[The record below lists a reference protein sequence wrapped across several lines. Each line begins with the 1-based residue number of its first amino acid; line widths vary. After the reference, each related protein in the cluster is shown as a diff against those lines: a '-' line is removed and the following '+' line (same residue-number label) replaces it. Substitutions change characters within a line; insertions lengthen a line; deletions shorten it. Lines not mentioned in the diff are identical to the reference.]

1 MSSRRCQDRGFAEN
15 HQEHCLMHMR
25 TPLPLHAKPILHN
38 SSPRAVRSLLVGR
51 EVKAPAELAHTRTL
65 DSLRKGL
72 VDGTW
77 TTISAGIS
85 TPKPSASVHQTKR
98 CGQSIAG
105 RRPAAELWTMASHGS
120 TRPTSVDLPPSHG
133 KRAHMPSGP
142 HASSS
147 SSNKTTNNTV
157 ATSTVSSPSSFF

>member
-1 MSSRRCQDRGFAEN
+1 
-15 HQEHCLMHMR
+15 MHMR

-77 TTISAGIS
+77 TTISA
-85 TPKPSASVHQTKR
+85 SVHQTKR

-133 KRAHMPSGP
+133 KRTHMPSGP